1 MFKLNRLKYLIRKIL
16 MNTIDYPLSIPDRR
30 ETEFIS
36 ELRETFK
43 RLHPIEVDKKSL
55 SEKIWLENGN
65 RLRELVLKDDPRKFL
80 RWDVVLDTMF
90 VAYGKYIRKELDHL
104 KHHREWGRRW
114 RHAIRES
121 RTGRPFPYPFY
132 PKSSGTLI
140 QHAYHIAQFEDKTRL
155 HANEMNI
162 IFEFGGGYGSMCRLV
177 HNLGFAG
184 KYIIYDLPHFS
195 ALQKY
200 YLKSSGFKIYSTDAF
215 KTAKNGIVC
224 ISDLESVD
232 LLLRQ
237 NTSMENSLFVAT
249 WSISEAPISIRKSII
264 PIISKFEN
272 FLVAY
277 QNKFEKV
284 DNIEYFGNWMN
295 SKQNIIWQKWE
306 IDYLPGNYYL
316 IGKRG
321 VLQDEGQYLC

>member
-1 MFKLNRLKYLIRKIL
+1 V
-16 MNTIDYPLSIPDRR
+16 NTIDYPLSIPDCR
-30 ETEFIS
+30 EKEFIY
-36 ELRETFK
+36 ELRDTFEM
-43 RLHPIEVDKKSL
+43 LHPVKVDKESPCER
-55 SEKIWLENGN
+55 SWLDNGS
-65 RLRELVLKDDPRKFL
+65 RLRELVLKDDPRRFL

-90 VAYGKYIRKELDHL
+90 GPYGKYIRIELKYL
-104 KHHREWGRRW
+104 KRHAEWANRW

-121 RTGRPFPYPFY
+121 PIGRPFPYPFY

-140 QHAYHIAQFEDKTRL
+140 QHAYHIAQFEDKARL
-155 HANEMNI
+155 HANEMHI
-162 IFEFGGGYGSMCRLV
+162 IFEFGGGYGSMCRLI
-177 HNLGFAG
+177 HNLGFVG
-184 KYIIYDLPHFS
+184 KYIMYDLPYFS

-224 ISDLESVD
+224 ISDLESID

-249 WSISEAPISIRKSII
+249 WSISEAPISIRKSIV
-264 PIISKFEN
+264 PIISMFEN
-272 FLVAY
+272 FLIAY

-295 SKQNIIWQKWE
+295 SNANIIWHKWE
-306 IDYLPGNYYL
+306 IDHLPGNYYL

-321 VLQDEGQYLC
+321 ALQDEGQYLC